1 MTSYTSTLL
10 FPVAFIVDNKSWL
23 FKFTNSVH
31 TPRQIMFCLKQA
43 LLVFKS
49 FLNFHAFC
57 LLHQKHF
64 FSTSASEFALKSVF
78 FKGFETYEKEE
89 FGAEILHSLFVN
101 CTNRLV
107 LVQM

>member
-1 MTSYTSTLL
+1 MISYTSTLQ
-10 FPVAFIVDNKSWL
+10 FPVTFVVDNKSSL

-31 TPRQIMFCLKQA
+31 TPRQIMSCLKQA

-78 FKGFETYEKEE
+78 FKGFESYEN
-89 FGAEILHSLFVN
+89 FGAEILRSLFVN